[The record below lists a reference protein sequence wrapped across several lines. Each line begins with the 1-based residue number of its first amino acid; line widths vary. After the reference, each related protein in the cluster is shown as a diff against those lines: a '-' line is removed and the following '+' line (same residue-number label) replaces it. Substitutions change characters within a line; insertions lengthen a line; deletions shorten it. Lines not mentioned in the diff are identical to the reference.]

1 MKVTALTSALVMAS
15 ALLLSACG
23 GSSSDEAAQANS
35 YLQFYN
41 GAAGSGNTMLSAGD
55 TTIGTAEFGD
65 VSSVVALSAD
75 SYSLTLKDVAS
86 SSELMS
92 QELVLNAEKK
102 ALFILTQQDSQYDY
116 LTLNISREATD
127 EGKFKLQLVN
137 LSAQHDQLDIY
148 IAAVGN
154 GFANATKLDTL
165 STLEVSAELAAQDTG
180 EYRFFL
186 TTPGSQTPFFTT
198 AAVNFAY
205 QNTYVAIV
213 RDKEG
218 PVAGQMSLDL
228 VLNSSSVSAYDDV
241 NAPAQFRLY
250 NSLVDDVSV
259 SLDNTAVATVAAG
272 ELSAYQQ
279 QSRGDFSLSVQN
291 DSGSQLLNSAL
302 LSLGAGESKTVLLY
316 NNADGAAE
324 ALTVTEQDSPQL
336 KSHDV
341 IVANLVPDFE
351 RLQFYFVRQHE
362 TISSAKYH
370 VKNLAFKKQQLI
382 NLPLDYYAI
391 ALVQVA
397 DNGSTTLLDKTE
409 QIQLTPGKH
418 YMLMAEQDDAA
429 PSGYK
434 LKLVF

>member
-23 GSSSDEAAQANS
+23 GSSSDDAAQANS

-41 GAAGSGNTMLSAGD
+41 GAAGSGNTMLTAGD
-55 TTIGTAEFGD
+55 TTIGTAAFGD

-75 SYSLTLKDVAS
+75 SYRLTLKDVAS
-86 SSELMS
+86 SSELMTKD
-92 QELVLNAEKK
+92 LVLTADKK
-102 ALFILTQQDSQYDY
+102 SLFILTEQDSQYDF
-116 LTLNISREATD
+116 LTLNISREATA
-127 EGKFKLQLVN
+127 EGKFNLQLVN
-137 LSAQHDQLDIY
+137 LSAQYDQLDVY

-154 GFANATKLDTL
+154 SFANATKLDTL
-165 STLEVSAELAAQDTG
+165 STDEVSASIATQDKG

-186 TTPGSQTPFFTT
+186 AAPGSQTPFFTT

-213 RDKEG
+213 RDKNG

-228 VLNSSSVSAYDDV
+228 VLNSSSVSAYNDV

-250 NSLVDDVSV
+250 NSLSNDVSV
-259 SLDNTAVATVAAG
+259 TLDNTAVANVAAG
-272 ELSAYQQ
+272 ALSAYQQ
-279 QSRGDFSLSVQN
+279 HSKGDFSLSVHN
-291 DSGSQLLNSAL
+291 GSGSLLLNSAL

-316 NNADGAAE
+316 NSAAGATE

-341 IVANLVPDFE
+341 LVANLVPDFE

-370 VKNLAFKKQQLI
+370 VKNLAFKKQQAI

-391 ALVQVA
+391 ALVRVA
-397 DNGSTTLLDKTE
+397 DNGSTTLLDKTD